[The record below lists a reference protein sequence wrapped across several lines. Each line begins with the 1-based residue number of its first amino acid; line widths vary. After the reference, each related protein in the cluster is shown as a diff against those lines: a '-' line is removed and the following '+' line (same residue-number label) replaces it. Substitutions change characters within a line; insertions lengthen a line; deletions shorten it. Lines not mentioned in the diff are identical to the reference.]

1 MFQKYRKV
9 DISELKKIINEYK
22 KLNTKS
28 YEFENIITL
37 QVLELEKYVEYKKLV
52 DYLES
57 FNFKISSENKIL

>member
-1 MFQKYRKV
+1 MFKKYRKV

-28 YEFENIITL
+28 YEFENIITFK
-37 QVLELEKYVEYKKLV
+37 VLELDKYVEYKNLI

-57 FNFKISSENKIL
+57 FNFKIINENKIL

>member
-9 DISELKKIINEYK
+9 DISELKKIINDYK

>member
-1 MFQKYRKV
+1 MFKKYRKV